1 MNLKNLLRPLQRMFV
16 VSRNMRKL
24 HIRLQHCYG
33 IKKLEKE
40 FVFGNR
46 TFAIYAPNGS
56 MKTSFAKT
64 FKDLMRGEET
74 KDLIYPERNAVR
86 EIKDEKGVELLKEEV
101 FVIEPYNEGYF
112 SDKEST
118 LVVEKELKEKYEKIY
133 VDLEKEKTSF
143 IKNLK
148 SESQSTDCE
157 DEVLSTFLESEKDT
171 LFDILERVFVS
182 IDGSHA
188 KYSFRYND
196 VFDKKGNVKKF
207 LDKHSKTLDEYIQQY
222 DSLVSQSTFFK
233 KSPNTFGTYQ
243 ANELLKSIE
252 DNSFFEAGHS
262 INLSDDSKINSAED
276 LKKLLESEIKKI
288 INDEKLK
295 KIFDTIDK
303 AIGQNAELRAFKKVI
318 EDDNSLIVHLKDY
331 ELFRKNVWLGYLS
344 QMQNGIKTLLD
355 FYIAKK
361 EELSEI
367 IKLAGDTATE
377 WEAAAEEFNNR
388 FTGLPFKIKIKNKED
403 VILKANT
410 PVSEFIFDDAE
421 KRNVNREELLRVLS
435 QGERRA
441 LYILNIIFEIRA
453 RKKANQKTLLIIDD
467 IADSFDYKNKYA
479 IVEYLKDISEDD
491 NFFQIILTHNFDFFR
506 TILSRGV
513 VPYRQ
518 CLISDKNIL
527 GINLEQASYV
537 KNPFINNWKNNLTDS
552 KKLIASIPFVRNI
565 IEYTQGD
572 GNGDYLLLTSILH
585 LKQNSALITV
595 NDFKLIFEKN
605 IQDVVFPTSID
616 TSKNIIDAIFEA
628 AEDCL
633 TATQGANLEH
643 KIVMSIAIRL
653 RAEQFMKSKITNQA
667 FVNGLD
673 GTSNQTWVLFKK
685 YEEKFNNE
693 KESIDILKKV
703 NLITPENI
711 HINSFMYEPILDIG
725 DDELKELYK
734 IVKTKLTVS

>member
-1 MNLKNLLRPLQRMFV
+1 MN
-16 VSRNMRKL
+16 KL
-24 HIRLQHCYG
+24 NINFQHCYG

-40 FVFGNR
+40 FVFSNR
-46 TFAIYAPNGS
+46 TFTIYAPNGS

-64 FKDLMRGEET
+64 FRDLMNGEET
-74 KDLIYPERNAVR
+74 KDLIYPDRKTIR
-86 EIKDEKGVELLKEEV
+86 EVKDENNVELSKEDV
-101 FVIEPYNEGYF
+101 FVIEPYNEKYF
-112 SDKEST
+112 SDNEST
-118 LVVEKELKEKYEKIY
+118 LVVEKELKEQYEKIY
-133 VDLEKEKTSF
+133 GDLEKEKNSF

-148 SESQSTDCE
+148 SVSQSTDCE
-157 DEVLSTFLESEKDT
+157 EEVLSTFSENDKDA
-171 LFDILERVFVS
+171 LFDIAERISPS
-182 IDGSHA
+182 IDGSHI

-196 VFDKKGNVKKF
+196 IFDKKGNVKKF
-207 LDKHSKTLDEYIQQY
+207 LDKYSKTLDEYIQQY
-222 DSLVSQSTFFK
+222 DTLVSQSSFFK
-233 KSPNTFGTYQ
+233 KSANTFGTYQ

-276 LKKLLESEIKKI
+276 LKGLLESEIKKI
-288 INDEKLK
+288 VSDEKLK
-295 KIFDTIDK
+295 KIFDSIDK
-303 AIGQNAELRAFKKVI
+303 AIGQNVELRAFKKVI
-318 EDDNSLIVHLKDY
+318 EGDNSLLVHLKDY
-331 ELFRKNVWLGYLS
+331 ELFKRNVWLGYLS
-344 QMQNGIKTLLD
+344 QMQNDIKTLLD
-355 FYIAKK
+355 FYTAKK
-361 EELSEI
+361 EELSKI
-367 IKLAGDTATE
+367 VKLAGDTATE
-377 WEAAAEEFNNR
+377 WESAAEEFNNR

-403 VILKANT
+403 VILKTNA
-410 PVSEFIFDDAE
+410 PVSEFIFDDSE
-421 KRNVNREELLRVLS
+421 KKNVNREELLRVLS

-506 TILSRGV
+506 TILSRGIV
-513 VPYRQ
+513 SYGQ
-518 CLISDKNIL
+518 CLISNKNAL
-527 GINLEQASYV
+527 CVNLEQASYV
-537 KNPFINNWKNNLTDS
+537 KNPFINDWKNNLTDS

-572 GNGDYLLLTSILH
+572 SNGDYLLLTSILH
-585 LKQNSALITV
+585 LKQNSTSITV

-605 IQDVVFPTSID
+605 IQNVAFPTNID
-616 TSKNIIDAIFEA
+616 TSKNIIDSIFEA

-653 RAEQFMKSKITNQA
+653 KAEQFMKSKITDQT

-673 GTSNQTWVLFKK
+673 STPNQTWVLFKK
-685 YEEKFNNE
+685 YEEEFNNE
-693 KESIDILKKV
+693 KESIDTLKKV

-711 HINSFMYEPILDIG
+711 HINSFMYEPILDMG
-725 DDELKELYK
+725 DDELRELYK
-734 IVKTKLTVS
+734 AVKTKLAVS

>member
-1 MNLKNLLRPLQRMFV
+1 MKKLDIKLQY
-16 VSRNMRKL
+16 
-24 HIRLQHCYG
+24 CYG

-40 FVFGNR
+40 FVFSNR

-64 FKDLMRGEET
+64 FKDLMKGEET
-74 KDLIYPERNAVR
+74 KDLIFPERETVR
-86 EIKDEKGVELLKEEV
+86 EIKNENDVELLKEEV

-118 LVVEKELKEKYEKIY
+118 LVVEKELKEQYEKIY
-133 VDLEKEKTSF
+133 VDLEKEKNSF
-143 IKNLK
+143 VKKLK

-157 DEVLSTFLESEKDT
+157 EEVLSTFSESEKDT
-171 LFDILERVFVS
+171 LLDILERVFAS
-182 IDGSHA
+182 IDGSHV
-188 KYSFRYND
+188 KYSFKYND

-207 LDKHSKTLDEYIQQY
+207 LDKHSKTLNEYIQQY
-222 DSLVSQSTFFK
+222 DSLVSNSAFFK
-233 KSPNTFGTYQ
+233 KSSNTFGTYQ

-262 INLSDDSKINSAED
+262 INLSDDSKIKSAEG
-276 LKKLLESEIKKI
+276 LKELLEAEIKKI
-288 INDEKLK
+288 IDDEKLK

-303 AIGQNAELRAFKKVI
+303 AIGQNVELRAFKKVI
-318 EDDNSLIVHLKDY
+318 ESDNSLLVHLKDY
-331 ELFRKNVWLGYLS
+331 ELFKKNVWLGYLS
-344 QMQNGIKTLLD
+344 QIKNDIKTLLD
-355 FYIAKK
+355 FYTAKK
-361 EELSEI
+361 EELSKI
-367 IKLAGDTATE
+367 IKQAGDTATE
-377 WEAAAEEFNNR
+377 WESAADEFNGR

-403 VILKANT
+403 VILKTNA
-410 PVSEFIFDDAE
+410 PVSEFIFNDSE
-421 KRNVNREELLRVLS
+421 KKNVNREELLRVLS

-506 TILSRGV
+506 TILGRGV
-513 VPYRQ
+513 VSYGQ
-518 CLISDKNIL
+518 CLISNKSTL
-527 GINLEQASYV
+527 EVNLEQASYV
-537 KNPFINNWKNNLTDS
+537 KNPFINDWKNDLTNS

-572 GNGDYLLLTSILH
+572 SGDDYLLLTSILH
-585 LKQNSALITV
+585 LKQNSASITI

-605 IQDVVFPTSID
+605 IQNAVFPASID
-616 TSKNIIDAIFEA
+616 TSKNLIEAIFESA
-628 AEDCL
+628 DDCL
-633 TATQGANLEH
+633 TATQGTNLEH

-653 RAEQFMKSKITNQA
+653 RAEQFMRSKITDQA
-667 FVNGLD
+667 FVSGLD
-673 GTSNQTWVLFKK
+673 GTPNQAWVLFKK
-685 YEEKFNNE
+685 YEEEFNNE
-693 KESIDILKKV
+693 KVSIDTLKRV

-711 HINSFMYEPILDIG
+711 HINSFMYEPILDMG
-725 DDELKELYK
+725 DDELRELYK
-734 IVKTKLTVS
+734 TVKEKLIVS